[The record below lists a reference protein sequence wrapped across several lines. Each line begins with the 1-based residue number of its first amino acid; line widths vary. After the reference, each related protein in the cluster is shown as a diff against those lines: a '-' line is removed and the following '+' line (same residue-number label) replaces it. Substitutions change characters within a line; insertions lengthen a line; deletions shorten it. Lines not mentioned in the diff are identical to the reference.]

1 MIHHAPCDLKQYF
14 TMHHE
19 VNCSIYFIA
28 GSVVSVSIYYFIVSN
43 LEDNIILKDIGRDDK
58 PVNIQSI
65 AIMVLLLLKESRQY
79 HFLYR
84 VR

>member
-1 MIHHAPCDLKQYF
+1 
-14 TMHHE
+14 MHHE